1 MAELTAQQKKDYAR
15 MLYLKDNLTQQEIA
29 EKVGVSRQSVIRWM
43 KAEKWEEMKVG
54 VTLSREQQI
63 SNLHRQVMELNNVIL
78 SRPEGERYATAPEA
92 DTLGK
97 LAAAIKKMETDVG
110 IADLVSVGIR
120 FIEWIRPIDLD
131 KAKEIEHSLLYNI
144 PLIMPVQ
151 NQFHKIVSSLP
162 HGFPGEGVVL
172 PLPLQR
178 GGPVMAGA
186 DVEVP
191 FQMPQAI

>member
-78 SRPEGERYATAPEA
+78 PRPEGERYATAPEA

-131 KAKEIEHSLLYNI
+131 KAKEVTILWDKFIKDQL
-144 PLIMPVQ
+144 
-151 NQFHKIVSSLP
+151 
-162 HGFPGEGVVL
+162 
-172 PLPLQR
+172 
-178 GGPVMAGA
+178 
-186 DVEVP
+186 
-191 FQMPQAI
+191 